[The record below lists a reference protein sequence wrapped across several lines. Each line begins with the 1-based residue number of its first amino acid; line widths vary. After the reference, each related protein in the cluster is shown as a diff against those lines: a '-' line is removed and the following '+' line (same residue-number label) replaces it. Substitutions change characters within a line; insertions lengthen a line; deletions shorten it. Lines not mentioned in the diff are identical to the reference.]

1 MATFTKSLEQ
11 AISQAF
17 KFATEKKH
25 QYVTLEHLL
34 LALTDETDARNVMK
48 ACNVD
53 VDLLNE
59 NLEFY
64 IDNELENIVT
74 TDTKLEPQP
83 TASFQR
89 VIQRSIVHVQSSGK
103 NEVTGANIL
112 VALFAERES
121 HATFFLQE
129 QEVTRYD
136 VVNFISH
143 GITKV
148 DNFAYGGSF
157 DSSSSSS
164 SNNKAATN
172 SPLETYCINLNKK
185 AEQNNIDRL
194 IGRTVE
200 VDRLSQILCRRTKNN
215 PLLVGDPGVGKTAIV
230 EGLALKIFNNEVPQ
244 VLKSHVIFSL
254 DMGTLIAGTRYRGD
268 FEERLK
274 LIIKEIEKNKNYILF
289 IDEIHTLVGAGSTSG
304 SSMDASNMLKPALQA
319 GNIRCIGST
328 TYNEYRLFFEK
339 DRALQRRFQKLDVPE
354 PTIDETYK
362 IMYGIRSKYEKFHN
376 VKFTDDAIKAS
387 VDLSSKYIGNKK
399 LPDKSI
405 DIIDELG
412 SSEVLKSENQRKKIL
427 DIEDIERIVSQ
438 ITKIPEKNISVNDRM
453 YLKDLDKNL
462 KRVIFGQDL
471 AIDSLVSSIK
481 LSRSGLRDSNRT
493 IGNYIF
499 SGQTG
504 VGKTELAK
512 QLAKVLGIELIRFDM
527 SEYMERHSVSKL
539 IGAPPGYVGF
549 DQGGLLSEKVD
560 KNPYA
565 VLLIDE
571 IEKAHPDVYNILLQI
586 MDYGKL
592 TDQNGKKIDFRNII
606 LIMTTNAGAED
617 LQKSQIGF
625 NKSINK
631 DGDLESINKIF
642 SPEFRN
648 RLDSIVQFNILSKD
662 TVKKIVEKFVI
673 ELETQLGERDV
684 IINLTDK
691 ASNLISK
698 LGFDEKMGARPLNRV
713 IDEKIKKPLAD
724 ELIHGKLVNG
734 GHVLVDTKNDILV
747 FEINKIE
754 KTSKKPV
761 SKTVQ

>member
-74 TDTKLEPQP
+74 SDSKLEPQP

-157 DSSSSSS
+157 DSSSSQN
-164 SNNKAATN
+164 NNKAATN
-172 SPLETYCINLNKK
+172 SPLETYCVNLNKK
-185 AEQNNIDRL
+185 AEQNKIDRL

-200 VDRLSQILCRRTKNN
+200 VDRLAQILCRRTKNN

-230 EGLALKIFNNEVPQ
+230 EGLALKIFNNEVPE

-339 DRALQRRFQKLDVPE
+339 DRALQRRFQKIDVPE
-354 PTIDETYK
+354 PTIDEAYK

-376 VKFTDDAIKAS
+376 VKFTDSAIKAS

-412 SSEVLKSENQRKKIL
+412 SSEVLKPENQRKKIL
-427 DIEDIERIVSQ
+427 DVEDIERIVSQ
-438 ITKIPEKNISVNDRM
+438 ITKIPEKNISINDRM

-493 IGNYIF
+493 IGNYMF

-571 IEKAHPDVYNILLQI
+571 IEKAHPDVYNVLLQI

-648 RLDSIVQFNILSKD
+648 RLDSIVQFNVLNKD

-724 ELIHGKLVNG
+724 ELIHGKLING
-734 GHVLVDTKNDILV
+734 GHVLVDAKNDILV

-754 KTSKKPV
+754 KMSKKPV
-761 SKTVQ
+761 SKIVQ

>member
-1 MATFTKSLEQ
+1 
-11 AISQAF
+11 
-17 KFATEKKH
+17 
-25 QYVTLEHLL
+25 
-34 LALTDETDARNVMK
+34 
-48 ACNVD
+48 
-53 VDLLNE
+53 
-59 NLEFY
+59 
-64 IDNELENIVT
+64 
-74 TDTKLEPQP
+74 
-83 TASFQR
+83 
-89 VIQRSIVHVQSSGK
+89 
-103 NEVTGANIL
+103 
-112 VALFAERES
+112 
-121 HATFFLQE
+121 
-129 QEVTRYD
+129 
-136 VVNFISH
+136 
-143 GITKV
+143 
-148 DNFAYGGSF
+148 
-157 DSSSSSS
+157 
-164 SNNKAATN
+164 KAATN
-172 SPLETYCINLNKK
+172 SPLETYCVNLNKK
-185 AEQNNIDRL
+185 AEQNKIDRL
-194 IGRTVE
+194 IGRGVE
-200 VDRLSQILCRRTKNN
+200 VDRLAQILCRRTKNN

-230 EGLALKIFNNEVPQ
+230 EGLALKIFNNEVPEI
-244 VLKSHVIFSL
+244 LKSHVIFSL

-339 DRALQRRFQKLDVPE
+339 DRALQRRFQKIDVPE
-354 PTIDETYK
+354 PTIDEAYK

-376 VKFTDDAIKAS
+376 VKFTD
-387 VDLSSKYIGNKK
+387 
-399 LPDKSI
+399 
-405 DIIDELG
+405 
-412 SSEVLKSENQRKKIL
+412 
-427 DIEDIERIVSQ
+427 DIERIVSQ

-493 IGNYIF
+493 IGNYMF

-571 IEKAHPDVYNILLQI
+571 IEKAHPDVYNVLLQI

-625 NKSINK
+625 NKSVNK

-648 RLDSIVQFNILSKD
+648 RLDSIVQFNVLNKD

-724 ELIHGKLVNG
+724 ELIHGKLING
-734 GHVLVDTKNDILV
+734 GHVLVDAKDDILV

-754 KTSKKPV
+754 KTSKKTI

>member
-74 TDTKLEPQP
+74 SDTKLEPQP

-157 DSSSSSS
+157 DSTSTQN
-164 SNNKAATN
+164 NNKAATN
-172 SPLETYCINLNKK
+172 SPLETYCVNLNKK
-185 AEQNNIDRL
+185 AEQNKIDRL

-200 VDRLSQILCRRTKNN
+200 VDRLAQILCRRTKNN

-230 EGLALKIFNNEVPQ
+230 EGLALKIFNNEVPD

-274 LIIKEIEKNKNYILF
+274 LIIKEIEKNRNYILF

-339 DRALQRRFQKLDVPE
+339 DRALQRRFQKIDVPE
-354 PTIDETYK
+354 PTIDEAYK

-376 VKFTDDAIKAS
+376 VKFTDAAIKTS

-412 SSEVLKSENQRKKIL
+412 SSEVLKPENQRKKIL
-427 DIEDIERIVSQ
+427 DVEDIERIVSQ

-493 IGNYIF
+493 IGNYMF

-571 IEKAHPDVYNILLQI
+571 IEKAHPDVYNVLLQI

-648 RLDSIVQFNILSKD
+648 RLDSIVQFNVLNKD

-684 IINLTDK
+684 IINLTDR

-713 IDEKIKKPLAD
+713 IDEKIKKHLAD

-734 GHVLVDTKNDILV
+734 GHVLVDAKNDILV

>member
-17 KFATEKKH
+17 KFATENKH

-164 SNNKAATN
+164 NNKAATN
-172 SPLETYCINLNKK
+172 SPLETYCVNLNKK

-230 EGLALKIFNNEVPQ
+230 EGLALKIFNNEAPQ

-339 DRALQRRFQKLDVPE
+339 DRALQRRFQKIDVPE
-354 PTIDETYK
+354 PTIDEAYK

-493 IGNYIF
+493 IGNYMF

-713 IDEKIKKPLAD
+713 IDEKIKKPLAE

>member
-164 SNNKAATN
+164 NNKAATN
-172 SPLETYCINLNKK
+172 SPLETYCVNLNKK

-200 VDRLSQILCRRTKNN
+200 VDRLAQILCRRTKNN

-230 EGLALKIFNNEVPQ
+230 EGLALKIFNNEVPD

-274 LIIKEIEKNKNYILF
+274 LIIKEIEKNRNYILF

-339 DRALQRRFQKLDVPE
+339 DRALQRRFQKIDVPE
-354 PTIDETYK
+354 PTIDEAYK

-493 IGNYIF
+493 IGNYMF

-648 RLDSIVQFNILSKD
+648 RLDSIVQFNILNKD

-734 GHVLVDTKNDILV
+734 GHVLVDAKNDILV

>member
-164 SNNKAATN
+164 NNKAATN
-172 SPLETYCINLNKK
+172 SPLETYCVNLNKK

-200 VDRLSQILCRRTKNN
+200 VDRLAQILCRRTKNN

-339 DRALQRRFQKLDVPE
+339 DRALQRRFQKIDVPE
-354 PTIDETYK
+354 PTIDEAYK

-493 IGNYIF
+493 IGNYMF

-549 DQGGLLSEKVD
+549 EQGGLLSEKVD

-571 IEKAHPDVYNILLQI
+571 IEKAHSDVYNVLLQI

-625 NKSINK
+625 NKSVNK

-648 RLDSIVQFNILSKD
+648 RLDSIVQFNVLNKD
-662 TVKKIVEKFVI
+662 TIKKIVEKFVI

-734 GHVLVDTKNDILV
+734 GHVLVDVKNDILV

-754 KTSKKPV
+754 KATKKTV
-761 SKTVQ
+761 GKTVQ

>member
-157 DSSSSSS
+157 DSSSSP

-172 SPLETYCINLNKK
+172 SPLETYCVNLNKK

-200 VDRLSQILCRRTKNN
+200 VDRLAQILCRRTKNN

-274 LIIKEIEKNKNYILF
+274 LIIKEIERNKNYILF

-339 DRALQRRFQKLDVPE
+339 DRALQRRFQKIDVPE
-354 PTIDETYK
+354 PTIDEAYK

-493 IGNYIF
+493 IGNYMF

-648 RLDSIVQFNILSKD
+648 RLDSIVQFNILNKD

-734 GHVLVDTKNDILV
+734 GHVLVDAKNDILV

>member
-164 SNNKAATN
+164 NNKATTN
-172 SPLETYCINLNKK
+172 SPLETYCVNLNKK

-200 VDRLSQILCRRTKNN
+200 VDRLAQILCRRTKNN

-274 LIIKEIEKNKNYILF
+274 LIIKEIERNKNYILF

-339 DRALQRRFQKLDVPE
+339 DRALQRRFQKIDVPE
-354 PTIDETYK
+354 PTIDEAYK

-493 IGNYIF
+493 IGNYMF

-571 IEKAHPDVYNILLQI
+571 IEKAHPDVYNVLLQI

-648 RLDSIVQFNILSKD
+648 RLDSIVQFNILNKD

-734 GHVLVDTKNDILV
+734 GHVLVDAKNDILV

>member
-17 KFATEKKH
+17 KLATEKKH

-34 LALTDETDARNVMK
+34 LALTDEIDARNVMK

-64 IDNELENIVT
+64 IDNELDNIVT
-74 TDTKLEPQP
+74 SDTKLEPQP

-148 DNFAYGGSF
+148 DNFVYGGSF
-157 DSSSSSS
+157 DSSSSHA
-164 SNNKAATN
+164 SNKPSTN
-172 SPLETYCINLNKK
+172 SPLETYCVNLNKK
-185 AEQNNIDRL
+185 AEQNKIDRL
-194 IGRTVE
+194 IGRTIE
-200 VDRLSQILCRRTKNN
+200 VDRLAQILCRRTKNN

-230 EGLALKIFNNEVPQ
+230 EGLALKIFNNEVPE
-244 VLKSHVIFSL
+244 VLKLHVIFSL

-274 LIIKEIEKNKNYILF
+274 MIIKEIEKNKNYILF

-304 SSMDASNMLKPALQA
+304 SSMDASNMLKPALQS

-339 DRALQRRFQKLDVPE
+339 DRALQRRFQKIDVPE
-354 PTIDETYK
+354 PTIDEAYK

-376 VKFTDDAIKAS
+376 VKFTDGAIKAS

-412 SSEVLKSENQRKKIL
+412 SSEVLKPENQRKKIL
-427 DIEDIERIVSQ
+427 DVEDIERIVSQ
-438 ITKIPEKNISVNDRM
+438 ITKIPEKNISLNDRM

-462 KRVIFGQDL
+462 KRVIFGQDI

-493 IGNYIF
+493 IGNYMF

-512 QLAKVLGIELIRFDM
+512 QLANVLGIELIRFDM

-549 DQGGLLSEKVD
+549 DQGGFLSEKVD

-571 IEKAHPDVYNILLQI
+571 IEKAHPDVYNVLLQI

-606 LIMTTNAGAED
+606 LIMTTNAGAEE

-625 NKSINK
+625 NKSLNR
-631 DGDLESINKIF
+631 DGDLDSINKIF

-648 RLDSIVQFNILSKD
+648 RLDSIVQFNVLNKD
-662 TVKKIVEKFVI
+662 IVKKIVQKFVI

-691 ASNLISK
+691 ASNLICK
-698 LGFDEKMGARPLNRV
+698 LGFDDKMGARPLNRV

-724 ELIHGKLVNG
+724 ELIHGKLING
-734 GHVLVDTKNDILV
+734 GHVLVDAKEDVLT

-754 KTSKKPV
+754 KASKKPV
-761 SKTVQ
+761 SKLVQ

>member
-164 SNNKAATN
+164 NNKATTN
-172 SPLETYCINLNKK
+172 SPLETYCVNLNKK

-200 VDRLSQILCRRTKNN
+200 VDRLAQILCRRTKNN

-339 DRALQRRFQKLDVPE
+339 DRALQRRFQKIDVPE
-354 PTIDETYK
+354 PTIDEAYK

-493 IGNYIF
+493 IGNYMF

-648 RLDSIVQFNILSKD
+648 RLDSIVQFNILNKD

-724 ELIHGKLVNG
+724 ELIHGKLING
-734 GHVLVDTKNDILV
+734 GHVLVDAKNDILV

>member
-164 SNNKAATN
+164 NNKAATN
-172 SPLETYCINLNKK
+172 SPLETYCVNLNKK

-200 VDRLSQILCRRTKNN
+200 VDRLAQILCRRTKNN

-274 LIIKEIEKNKNYILF
+274 LIIKEIEKNRNYILF

-339 DRALQRRFQKLDVPE
+339 DRALQRRFQKIDVPE
-354 PTIDETYK
+354 PTIDEAYK

-493 IGNYIF
+493 IGNYMF

-648 RLDSIVQFNILSKD
+648 RLDSIVQFNILNKD

-734 GHVLVDTKNDILV
+734 GHVLVDAKNDILV

>member
-64 IDNELENIVT
+64 IDNELDNIIT
-74 TDTKLEPQP
+74 SDTKLEPQP

-157 DSSSSSS
+157 DNSSSQN
-164 SNNKAATN
+164 NNKAATN
-172 SPLETYCINLNKK
+172 SPLETYCVNLNKK
-185 AEQNNIDRL
+185 AEQNKIDRL
-194 IGRTVE
+194 IGRVVE
-200 VDRLSQILCRRTKNN
+200 VDRLAQILCRRTKNN
-215 PLLVGDPGVGKTAIV
+215 PLLV
-230 EGLALKIFNNEVPQ
+230 
-244 VLKSHVIFSL
+244 
-254 DMGTLIAGTRYRGD
+254 RYRGD

-339 DRALQRRFQKLDVPE
+339 DRALQRRFQKIDVPE
-354 PTIDETYK
+354 PTIDEAYK

-376 VKFTDDAIKAS
+376 VKFTDAAIKAS

-493 IGNYIF
+493 IGNYMF

-571 IEKAHPDVYNILLQI
+571 IEKAHPDVYNVLLQI

-625 NKSINK
+625 NKSVNK

-648 RLDSIVQFNILSKD
+648 RLDSIVQFNVLNKD

-724 ELIHGKLVNG
+724 ELIHGKLING
-734 GHVLVDTKNDILV
+734 GHVLVDAKDDILV

-754 KTSKKPV
+754 KTSKKTI

>member
-74 TDTKLEPQP
+74 SDSKLEPQP

-157 DSSSSSS
+157 DSSSSQN
-164 SNNKAATN
+164 NNKAATN
-172 SPLETYCINLNKK
+172 SPLETYCVNLNKK
-185 AEQNNIDRL
+185 AEQNKIDRL

-200 VDRLSQILCRRTKNN
+200 VDRLAQILCRRTKNN

-230 EGLALKIFNNEVPQ
+230 EGLALKIFNNEVPE

-339 DRALQRRFQKLDVPE
+339 DRALQRRFQKIDVPE
-354 PTIDETYK
+354 PTIDEAYK

-376 VKFTDDAIKAS
+376 VKFTDSAIKAS

-412 SSEVLKSENQRKKIL
+412 SSEVLKPENQRKKIL
-427 DIEDIERIVSQ
+427 DVEDIERIVSQ
-438 ITKIPEKNISVNDRM
+438 ITKIPEKNISINDRM

-493 IGNYIF
+493 IGNYMF

-571 IEKAHPDVYNILLQI
+571 IEKAHPDVYNVLLQI

-648 RLDSIVQFNILSKD
+648 RLDSIVQFNVLNKD

-724 ELIHGKLVNG
+724 ELIHGKLING
-734 GHVLVDTKNDILV
+734 GHVLVDAKNDNLV

-754 KTSKKPV
+754 KMSKKPV
-761 SKTVQ
+761 SKIVQ

>member
-64 IDNELENIVT
+64 IDNELDNIVT
-74 TDTKLEPQP
+74 SDSKLEPQP

-157 DSSSSSS
+157 DSSASQN
-164 SNNKAATN
+164 NNKASTN
-172 SPLETYCINLNKK
+172 SPLEVYCVNLNKK
-185 AEQNNIDRL
+185 AEQNKIDRL

-200 VDRLSQILCRRTKNN
+200 VDRLAQILCRRTKNN

-230 EGLALKIFNNEVPQ
+230 EGLALKIYNNEVPE
-244 VLKSHVIFSL
+244 VLKSHVVFSL

-289 IDEIHTLVGAGSTSG
+289 IDEIHTLVGVGSTSG

-339 DRALQRRFQKLDVPE
+339 DRALQRRFQKIDVPE
-354 PTIDETYK
+354 PTIDEAYK

-376 VKFTDDAIKAS
+376 VKFTEAAIKAS
-387 VDLSSKYIGNKK
+387 VD
-399 LPDKSI
+399 
-405 DIIDELG
+405 
-412 SSEVLKSENQRKKIL
+412 
-427 DIEDIERIVSQ
+427 
-438 ITKIPEKNISVNDRM
+438 
-453 YLKDLDKNL
+453 
-462 KRVIFGQDL
+462 
-471 AIDSLVSSIK
+471 
-481 LSRSGLRDSNRT
+481 
-493 IGNYIF
+493 
-499 SGQTG
+499 
-504 VGKTELAK
+504 
-512 QLAKVLGIELIRFDM
+512 
-527 SEYMERHSVSKL
+527 
-539 IGAPPGYVGF
+539 
-549 DQGGLLSEKVD
+549 
-560 KNPYA
+560 
-565 VLLIDE
+565 
-571 IEKAHPDVYNILLQI
+571 
-586 MDYGKL
+586 
-592 TDQNGKKIDFRNII
+592 
-606 LIMTTNAGAED
+606 
-617 LQKSQIGF
+617 
-625 NKSINK
+625 
-631 DGDLESINKIF
+631 
-642 SPEFRN
+642 
-648 RLDSIVQFNILSKD
+648 
-662 TVKKIVEKFVI
+662 
-673 ELETQLGERDV
+673 
-684 IINLTDK
+684 
-691 ASNLISK
+691 
-698 LGFDEKMGARPLNRV
+698 
-713 IDEKIKKPLAD
+713 
-724 ELIHGKLVNG
+724 
-734 GHVLVDTKNDILV
+734 
-747 FEINKIE
+747 
-754 KTSKKPV
+754 
-761 SKTVQ
+761 

>member
-74 TDTKLEPQP
+74 SDAKLEPQP

-157 DSSSSSS
+157 DSSSSPN
-164 SNNKAATN
+164 NNKAATN
-172 SPLETYCINLNKK
+172 SPLETYCVNLNKK
-185 AEQNNIDRL
+185 AEQNKIDRL

-200 VDRLSQILCRRTKNN
+200 VDRLAQILCRRTKNN

-230 EGLALKIFNNEVPQ
+230 EGLALKIFNNEVPE

-339 DRALQRRFQKLDVPE
+339 DRALQRRFQKIDVQE
-354 PTIDETYK
+354 PTIDEAYK

-376 VKFTDDAIKAS
+376 VKFTDAAIKAS
-387 VDLSSKYIGNKK
+387 VDLSSKYISNKK

-427 DIEDIERIVSQ
+427 DVEDIERIVSQ

-462 KRVIFGQDL
+462 KRVIFGQEL

-493 IGNYIF
+493 IGNYMF

-571 IEKAHPDVYNILLQI
+571 IEKAHSDVYNILLQI

-648 RLDSIVQFNILSKD
+648 RLDSIVQFNILNKD

-734 GHVLVDTKNDILV
+734 GHVLVDVKNDILV

>member
-164 SNNKAATN
+164 NNKAATN
-172 SPLETYCINLNKK
+172 SPLETYCVNLNKK

-200 VDRLSQILCRRTKNN
+200 VDRLAQILCRRTKNN

-274 LIIKEIEKNKNYILF
+274 LIIKEIERNKNYILF

-339 DRALQRRFQKLDVPE
+339 DRALQRRFQKIDVPE
-354 PTIDETYK
+354 PTIDEAYK

-493 IGNYIF
+493 IGNYMF

-631 DGDLESINKIF
+631 DVDLESINKIF

-648 RLDSIVQFNILSKD
+648 RLDSIVQFNILNKD

-734 GHVLVDTKNDILV
+734 GHVLVDAKNDILV

>member
-74 TDTKLEPQP
+74 ADTKLEPQP

-164 SNNKAATN
+164 NNKAATN
-172 SPLETYCINLNKK
+172 SPLETYCVNLNKK

-200 VDRLSQILCRRTKNN
+200 VDRLAQILCRRTKNN

-339 DRALQRRFQKLDVPE
+339 DRALQRRFQKIDVPE
-354 PTIDETYK
+354 PTIDEAYK

-493 IGNYIF
+493 IGNYMF

-648 RLDSIVQFNILSKD
+648 RLDSIVQFNILNKD

-734 GHVLVDTKNDILV
+734 GHVLVDAKNDILV

>member
-74 TDTKLEPQP
+74 SDAKLEPQP

-148 DNFAYGGSF
+148 DNFAFGGSF
-157 DSSSSSS
+157 DSSSSSN
-164 SNNKAATN
+164 NNKAATN
-172 SPLETYCINLNKK
+172 SPLETYCVNLNKK
-185 AEQNNIDRL
+185 AEQNKIDRL

-200 VDRLSQILCRRTKNN
+200 VDRLAQILCRRTKNN

-230 EGLALKIFNNEVPQ
+230 EGLALKIFNNEVPE
-244 VLKSHVIFSL
+244 VFKSHVIFSL

-304 SSMDASNMLKPALQA
+304 SSMDASNMLKPALQS

-339 DRALQRRFQKLDVPE
+339 DRALQRRFQKIDVPE
-354 PTIDETYK
+354 PTIDEAYK

-493 IGNYIF
+493 IGNYMF

-734 GHVLVDTKNDILV
+734 GHVLVDAKNDILV

>member
-1 MATFTKSLEQ
+1 MATFTKSLEK

-17 KFATEKKH
+17 KLATEKKH

-34 LALTDETDARNVMK
+34 LSLTDETDAKNVIT

-64 IDNELENIVT
+64 IDNELDNIVT
-74 TDTKLEPQP
+74 SDSKTEPQP

-112 VALFAERES
+112 VSLFAERES
-121 HATFFLQE
+121 HATYFLQE

-148 DNFAYGGSF
+148 DNFNYGGTF
-157 DSSSSSS
+157 DSSASV
-164 SNNKAATN
+164 NNKN
-172 SPLETYCINLNKK
+172 ISISPLDNYCINLNKK
-185 AEQNNIDRL
+185 AEDNKIDRL
-194 IGRTVE
+194 IGRSIE
-200 VDRLSQILCRRTKNN
+200 LERMLQILCRRNKNN

-230 EGLALKIFNNEVPQ
+230 EGLAMKIFNKEVPD
-244 VLKSHVIFSL
+244 VLRHHVIFSL
-254 DMGTLIAGTRYRGD
+254 DMGALIAGTRYRGD

-274 LIIKEIEKNKNYILF
+274 AITKEIEKNKNYILF

-304 SSMDASNMLKPALQA
+304 SSMDASNMLKPALQS
-319 GNIRCIGST
+319 GNVRCIGST
-328 TYNEYRLFFEK
+328 TYSEYRLFFEK
-339 DRALQRRFQKLDVPE
+339 DRALQRRFQKIDVLE
-354 PTIDETYK
+354 PSIDEAYK
-362 IMYGIRSKYEKFHN
+362 IMYGIRQKFEKFHN

-387 VDLSSKYIGNKK
+387 VDLSNKYIGNKK

-412 SSEVLKSENQRKKIL
+412 SSESLKPQAQRKKIL
-427 DIEDIERIVSQ
+427 DVEDIERIVSK
-438 ITKIPEKNISVNDRM
+438 ITKIPEKNISLHDRM

-462 KRVIFGQDL
+462 KRVIFGQDA
-471 AIDSLVSSIK
+471 AIDHLVSCIK

-493 IGNYIF
+493 IGNYMF

-512 QLAKVLGIELIRFDM
+512 QLSKILGIELIRFDM
-527 SEYMERHSVSKL
+527 SEYMEKHSVSKL

-549 DQGGLLSEKVD
+549 DQGGLLSEKID
-560 KNPYA
+560 KNPYS

-571 IEKAHPDVYNILLQI
+571 IEKAHPDIYNILLQI

-592 TDQNGKKIDFRNII
+592 TDQNGKKIDFRNVI

-617 LQKSQIGF
+617 LQKYQIGF
-625 NKSINK
+625 NKKLTN
-631 DGDLESINKIF
+631 DNNLESINRIF

-648 RLDSIVQFNILSKD
+648 RLDAIVQFNILDKN
-662 TVKKIVEKFVI
+662 VVRKIVQKFVI

-684 IINLTDK
+684 VINLTDK
-691 ASNLISK
+691 ANDLICK
-698 LGFDEKMGARPLNRV
+698 LGFDNKMGARPLIRV
-713 IDEKIKKPLAD
+713 IDDKIKKPLAD
-724 ELIHGKLVNG
+724 ELIHGKLING
-734 GHVLVDTKNDILV
+734 GHVLVDVKNDILI
-747 FEINKIE
+747 FQINKLE
-754 KTSKKPV
+754 KQSKKTTT
-761 SKTVQ
+761 KTLQ

>member
-164 SNNKAATN
+164 NNKAATN
-172 SPLETYCINLNKK
+172 SPLETYCVNLNKK

-200 VDRLSQILCRRTKNN
+200 VDRLAQILCRRTKNN

-274 LIIKEIEKNKNYILF
+274 LIIKEIERNKNYILF

-339 DRALQRRFQKLDVPE
+339 DRALQRRFQKIDVPE
-354 PTIDETYK
+354 PTIDEAYK

-493 IGNYIF
+493 IGNYMF

-571 IEKAHPDVYNILLQI
+571 IEKAHPDVYNVLLQI

-648 RLDSIVQFNILSKD
+648 RLDSIVQFNILNKD

-734 GHVLVDTKNDILV
+734 GHVLVDAKNDILV

>member
-74 TDTKLEPQP
+74 SDSKLEPQP

-157 DSSSSSS
+157 DSSSSQN
-164 SNNKAATN
+164 NNKAATN
-172 SPLETYCINLNKK
+172 SPLETYCVNLNKK
-185 AEQNNIDRL
+185 AEQNKIDRL

-200 VDRLSQILCRRTKNN
+200 VDRLAQILCRRTKNN

-230 EGLALKIFNNEVPQ
+230 EGLALKIFNNEVPE

-339 DRALQRRFQKLDVPE
+339 DRALQRRFQKIDVPE
-354 PTIDETYK
+354 PTIDEAYK

-376 VKFTDDAIKAS
+376 VKFTDAAIKAS

-412 SSEVLKSENQRKKIL
+412 SSEVLKPENQRKKIL
-427 DIEDIERIVSQ
+427 DVEDIERIVSQ
-438 ITKIPEKNISVNDRM
+438 ITKIPEKNISINDRM

-462 KRVIFGQDL
+462 K
-471 AIDSLVSSIK
+471 
-481 LSRSGLRDSNRT
+481 
-493 IGNYIF
+493 
-499 SGQTG
+499 
-504 VGKTELAK
+504 
-512 QLAKVLGIELIRFDM
+512 
-527 SEYMERHSVSKL
+527 
-539 IGAPPGYVGF
+539 
-549 DQGGLLSEKVD
+549 
-560 KNPYA
+560 
-565 VLLIDE
+565 
-571 IEKAHPDVYNILLQI
+571 
-586 MDYGKL
+586 
-592 TDQNGKKIDFRNII
+592 
-606 LIMTTNAGAED
+606 
-617 LQKSQIGF
+617 
-625 NKSINK
+625 
-631 DGDLESINKIF
+631 
-642 SPEFRN
+642 
-648 RLDSIVQFNILSKD
+648 
-662 TVKKIVEKFVI
+662 
-673 ELETQLGERDV
+673 
-684 IINLTDK
+684 
-691 ASNLISK
+691 
-698 LGFDEKMGARPLNRV
+698 
-713 IDEKIKKPLAD
+713 
-724 ELIHGKLVNG
+724 
-734 GHVLVDTKNDILV
+734 
-747 FEINKIE
+747 
-754 KTSKKPV
+754 
-761 SKTVQ
+761 

>member
-157 DSSSSSS
+157 DSSPSS

-172 SPLETYCINLNKK
+172 SPLETYCVNLNKK

-200 VDRLSQILCRRTKNN
+200 VDRLAQILCRRTKNN

-339 DRALQRRFQKLDVPE
+339 DRALQRRFQKIDVPE
-354 PTIDETYK
+354 PTIDEAYK

-493 IGNYIF
+493 IGNYMF

-648 RLDSIVQFNILSKD
+648 RLDSIVQFNILNKD

-734 GHVLVDTKNDILV
+734 GHVLVDAKNDILV

>member
-74 TDTKLEPQP
+74 SDSKLEPQP

-157 DSSSSSS
+157 DSSSSQN
-164 SNNKAATN
+164 NNKAASN
-172 SPLETYCINLNKK
+172 SPLETYCVNLNKK
-185 AEQNNIDRL
+185 AEQNKIDRL

-200 VDRLSQILCRRTKNN
+200 VDRLAQILCRRTKNN

-230 EGLALKIFNNEVPQ
+230 EGLALKIFNNEVPE

-339 DRALQRRFQKLDVPE
+339 DRALQRRFQKIDVPE
-354 PTIDETYK
+354 PTIDEAYK

-376 VKFTDDAIKAS
+376 VKFTDSAIKAS

-412 SSEVLKSENQRKKIL
+412 SSEVLKPENQRKKIL
-427 DIEDIERIVSQ
+427 DVEDIERIVSQ
-438 ITKIPEKNISVNDRM
+438 ITKIPEKNISINDRM

-493 IGNYIF
+493 IGNYMF

-549 DQGGLLSEKVD
+549 DQGGLLSERVD

-648 RLDSIVQFNILSKD
+648 RLDSIVQFNVLNKD

-724 ELIHGKLVNG
+724 ELIHGKLING
-734 GHVLVDTKNDILV
+734 GHVLVDAKNDNLV

-754 KTSKKPV
+754 KMSKKPV
-761 SKTVQ
+761 SKIVQ

>member
-164 SNNKAATN
+164 NNKATTN
-172 SPLETYCINLNKK
+172 SPLETYCVNLNKK

-200 VDRLSQILCRRTKNN
+200 VDRLAQILCRRTKNN

-274 LIIKEIEKNKNYILF
+274 LIIKEIERNKNYILF

-339 DRALQRRFQKLDVPE
+339 DRALQRRFQKIDVPE
-354 PTIDETYK
+354 PTIDEAYK

-493 IGNYIF
+493 IGNYMF

-648 RLDSIVQFNILSKD
+648 RLDSIVQFNILNKD

-734 GHVLVDTKNDILV
+734 GHVLVDAKNDILV

>member
-164 SNNKAATN
+164 NNKAATN
-172 SPLETYCINLNKK
+172 SPLETYCVNLNKK

-200 VDRLSQILCRRTKNN
+200 VDRLAQILCRRTKNN

-274 LIIKEIEKNKNYILF
+274 LIIKEIERNKNYILF

-339 DRALQRRFQKLDVPE
+339 DRALQRRFQKIDVPE
-354 PTIDETYK
+354 PTIDEAYK

-493 IGNYIF
+493 IGNYMF

-571 IEKAHPDVYNILLQI
+571 IEKAHPDVYNVLLQI

-625 NKSINK
+625 NKSSNK

-648 RLDSIVQFNILSKD
+648 RLDSIVQFNILNKD

-734 GHVLVDTKNDILV
+734 GHVLVDAKNDILV